1 MTTPVSQGPLI
12 RLEDI
17 HLSFGARKILT
28 GVSMQFEP
36 GRNNVVIGPSGSGK
50 STILRLVSGLLK
62 PTAGRIFVDDLDITT
77 LDAKAL
83 NDYRLRMGF
92 LFQYSALFDSMTVG
106 QNVAFPITEHE
117 RRPADEVQR
126 VVTEKLGIVNL
137 SGIEHLLPANLSGGM
152 QKRVSLARAIA
163 RDPSVILY
171 DEPTAGLDPVTST
184 VIEDLIDK
192 LTRELQT
199 TTVVVTHQLSTIAR
213 GGIVYMLF
221 GGKVVGVGTPDEL
234 KHSEVSLVRDF
245 IAGNV
250 TPELTGD

>member
-1 MTTPVSQGPLI
+1 
-12 RLEDI
+12 
-17 HLSFGARKILT
+17 
-28 GVSMQFEP
+28 
-36 GRNNVVIGPSGSGK
+36 
-50 STILRLVSGLLK
+50 VSGLLK

-117 RRPADEVQR
+117 RRPADEVKR

-137 SGIEHLLPANLSGGM
+137 SGIEHMLPANLSGGM

-234 KHSEVSLVRDF
+234 KHSEVTLVRDF
-245 IAGNV
+245 LAGNV

>member
-1 MTTPVSQGPLI
+1 MSRGPLI
-12 RLEDI
+12 RLEDV
-17 HLSFGARKILT
+17 HLHFGSRKILQ
-28 GVSMQFEP
+28 GVNMQFEP

-62 PTAGRIFVDDLDITT
+62 PTAGRILVDDQDITR

-83 NDYRLRMGF
+83 NAYRLRMGF

-106 QNVAFPITEHE
+106 ENVAFPITEHE
-117 RRPADEVQR
+117 RRTAAEVKR
-126 VVTEKLGIVNL
+126 VVEEKLAIVNL
-137 SGIEHLLPANLSGGM
+137 PGIEHLLPANLSGGM

-199 TTVVVTHQLSTIAR
+199 TTIVVTHQGSTIDR

-221 GGKVVGVGTPDEL
+221 GGKVVGVGAPDAL
-234 KHSEVSLVRDF
+234 KRSDVSLVRDF
-245 IAGNV
+245 LAGRV